1 MEIVDGTDRQTEAGI
16 DRGVGSKERTPDSA
30 FLERAIEAAG
40 FGILALDRDSG
51 SVVYAN
57 AAGAEI
63 LRLVSGTDPTQ
74 AMTIFARTALADA
87 NARTAGA
94 APGARSL
101 SLGDVVVGYSLYPTE
116 TELWV
121 FFRDVTEK
129 HHLSSVAEALR
140 LSDAL
145 LGVFTTLRHD
155 LGNSVNAAKTSLDVL
170 RRGLGTHDEKAIRRY
185 VGRALEALSH
195 IETLLVALRDY
206 GFAETCRIRPVPIG
220 EVVESVV
227 LDRGRDLAE
236 GGTTLDVD
244 IEEGDVEV
252 LSDSASLEDALCD
265 LVSRASLR
273 ARNRVNPGVL
283 VRVEARR
290 ETVAIH
296 VSPRQEHDQVPEP
309 PAEEGDLRLL
319 VVRRLVSQME
329 GTFDV
334 DGGVATVTLR
344 RARGAD

>member
-1 MEIVDGTDRQTEAGI
+1 MSIVNGTVRQSGAGI
-16 DRGVGSKERTPDSA
+16 GRGVGGRERTPDSA
-30 FLERAIEAAG
+30 FFERAIEAAG

-51 SVVYAN
+51 RVVHAN

-63 LRLVSGTDPTQ
+63 LRPVSGTDPAG
-74 AMTIFARTALADA
+74 AMTILARTALADA
-87 NARTAGA
+87 SSRTAGA

-129 HHLSSVAEALR
+129 HHLSSAAEALR

-145 LGVFTTLRHD
+145 LGVFTSLRHD

-206 GFAETCRIRPVPIG
+206 GFAETRPNRPVPIG

-227 LDRGRDLAE
+227 LDSGRGLAE
-236 GGTTLDVD
+236 AGTTLDVE
-244 IEEGDVEV
+244 IEEGEVEV
-252 LSDSASLEDALCD
+252 LSDRASLEDALCY

-273 ARNRVNPGVL
+273 ARSQDNPGVL
-283 VRVEARR
+283 GRVEARR

-296 VSPRQEHDQVPEP
+296 ISPRPGRDEVPEQ

-329 GTFDV
+329 GTFEV

>member
-1 MEIVDGTDRQTEAGI
+1 MDGTDRVDEAGL
-16 DRGVGSKERTPDSA
+16 RREVGRKERTPDSA

-40 FGILALDRDSG
+40 FGILALDRGSG
-51 SVVYAN
+51 GLVYVN
-57 AAGAEI
+57 AAGAEM
-63 LRLVSGTDPTQ
+63 LRVVSDLLQTDAT
-74 AMTIFARTALADA
+74 AVFARTVLAE
-87 NARTAGA
+87 TSGKPAGA
-94 APGARSL
+94 APGGRSL
-101 SLGDVVVGYSLYPTE
+101 SLGECVVGYSLYPTE

-121 FFRDVTEK
+121 FFRDVTER
-129 HHLSSVAEALR
+129 HRQSSVAEAIR

-145 LGVFTTLRHD
+145 LGVFSSLRHD

-170 RRGLGTHDEKAIRRY
+170 RRGLGRHDEKAILRY
-185 VGRALEALSH
+185 VGRALESLSH
-195 IETLLVALRDY
+195 METLLGTLRDY
-206 GFAETCRIRPVPIG
+206 GFAETRRIRPVPIG

-227 LDRGRDLAE
+227 LDRGRILA
-236 GGTTLDVD
+236 GAGTTLDVD
-244 IEEGDVEV
+244 VEAGAVEV
-252 LSDSASLEDALCD
+252 LADPASLEDALGD
-265 LVSRASLR
+265 LVSRAASR
-273 ARNRVNPGVL
+273 TRSQKKPGVL

-296 VSPRQEHDQVPEP
+296 VSPREGCERAPEP
-309 PAEEGDLRLL
+309 AAEEGDLRLL